1 MDTKVKKKILVLT
14 PRFPYPV
21 IGGDRLRIF
30 EICRELS
37 KTYSLTLLSLC
48 ENKNEIV
55 MNIPNDGVF
64 SSIHR
69 VLLPKWN
76 SYLNC
81 LLALPTTTPLQVA
94 YYKSTKFSQLV
105 DELSLEHDLILPHL
119 IRMADY
125 VKNIDKPKVL
135 EMTDAISMN
144 YSRVIET
151 KNNAGLKGYI
161 YKIEQ
166 SRLNR
171 YEKEIPHNF
180 DHSVFV
186 SQFDKDFL
194 FTTSDEC
201 YQNILVCSNGVDL
214 SSLPYDFSPRTK
226 EVVFIGNMFSAQNF
240 DAAMWFAKECLPVLR
255 KHGDYIF
262 KVIGRIKPE
271 GEQKLKRIDGVV
283 VTGAVNNVVPHAR
296 GAIAGICSVR
306 LAAGVQNKIL
316 EYMALGLPSITTAT
330 GLEGLDS
337 LPEQD
342 ILIADTPD
350 EFTQQILRIDND
362 AEFAKFLS
370 VNAFNYVQNSHSWS
384 GKLSPV
390 TVAINNLLS
399 N

>member
-1 MDTKVKKKILVLT
+1 MLKKKILVLT
-14 PRFPYPV
+14 PRYPYPV

-37 KTYSLTLLSLC
+37 KKYSVTLLSLC
-48 ENKNEIV
+48 ETQTEMEMEN
-55 MNIPNDGVF
+55 PSDGVF
-64 SSIHR
+64 SS
-69 VLLPKWN
+69 VYKVFLPKWK

-81 LLALPTTTPLQVA
+81 LLALPTTKPLQVA
-94 YYKSTKFSQLV
+94 YYNSSEFSKLV
-105 DELSLEHDLILPHL
+105 NELSLEHDLVLPHL

-125 VKNIDKPKVL
+125 AKNLNGPKVL

-144 YSRVIET
+144 YSRFIET

-171 YEKEIPHNF
+171 YEKKITQHF
-180 DHSVFV
+180 DYNVLV

-194 FTTSDEC
+194 FKPSDKYYEKT
-201 YQNILVCSNGVDL
+201 LVCSNGVDL
-214 SSLPYDFSPRTK
+214 SSLPYEFSPRKK

-240 DAAMWFAKECLPVLR
+240 DAAMWFAKECLPLLR
-255 KHGDYIF
+255 KHGDYTF

-271 GEQKLKRIDGVV
+271 GEQKFNRIEGVV
-283 VTGAVNNVVPHAR
+283 VTGAVDNVVVHAR

-337 LPEQD
+337 IPEQD
-342 ILIADTPD
+342 ILVADTPD
-350 EFTQQILRIDND
+350 EFTKQILRIDND
-362 AEFAKFLS
+362 TEFAKSIS
-370 VNAFNYVQNSHSWS
+370 VNALSYVQTNHSWS
-384 GKLSPV
+384 GKLAPV
-390 TVAINNLLS
+390 TISINNLLS

>member
-1 MDTKVKKKILVLT
+1 MLKKKILVLT
-14 PRFPYPV
+14 PRYPYPV

-37 KTYSLTLLSLC
+37 KKYSVTLLSLC
-48 ENKNEIV
+48 ETQTEMEMEN
-55 MNIPNDGVF
+55 PSDGVF
-64 SSIHR
+64 SS
-69 VLLPKWN
+69 VYKVFLPKWK

-81 LLALPTTTPLQVA
+81 LLALPTTKPLQVA
-94 YYKSTKFSQLV
+94 YYNSSEFSELV
-105 DELSLEHDLILPHL
+105 NELALEHDLVLPHL

-125 VKNIDKPKVL
+125 AKNLNGPKVL

-161 YKIEQ
+161 YKVEQ

-171 YEKEIPHNF
+171 YEKKITQHF
-180 DHSVFV
+180 DYNVLV

-194 FTTSDEC
+194 FKPSDKYYEKT
-201 YQNILVCSNGVDL
+201 LVCSNGVDL
-214 SSLPYDFSPRTK
+214 SSLPYEFSPRKK
-226 EVVFIGNMFSAQNF
+226 EVVFIGNMFSAQNL

-255 KHGDYIF
+255 KHGDYKF

-271 GEQKLKRIDGVV
+271 GEQKLKRITGVI
-283 VTGAVNNVVPHAR
+283 VTGAVEDVVEHAR
-296 GAIAGICSVR
+296 GAVAGICSVR

-316 EYMALGLPSITTAT
+316 EYMALGLPTVTTAT

-337 LPEQD
+337 TPGQD

-350 EFTQQILRIDND
+350 EFIKQILRIDND
-362 AEFAKFLS
+362 TEFAKSLS
-370 VNAFNYVQNSHSWS
+370 VNALSYVQNNHSWS
-384 GKLSPV
+384 GKLAPV
-390 TVAINNLLS
+390 TIAIKNLLS
-399 N
+399 I